1 MFTVCREIH
10 APAWTRILLNAQK
23 RFPRVQDLQGGF
35 REVLGHVARISR
47 RAARFSSRNR
57 ETISRC
63 WKISNVFR
71 KISNVFRKISNVFQK
86 ISNVF
91 RKISNVFRKISNV
104 FRKISNVFWNRS
116 EFFSLT
122 APLSLQFQLR
132 ATTSAAYFTMSSG
145 FFQRPA
151 AYFFTWSA
159 WCMRSCLVRR

>member
-1 MFTVCREIH
+1 MFTECRENH
-10 APAWTRILLNAQK
+10 APSWTRILLNAQK

-63 WKISNVFR
+63 WKSPTFFGKSPTFFGKSPTFFR
-71 KISNVFRKISNVFQK
+71 KSPTFFRKSPTFFGTGRSFSVWVPHSLCRSNCEQSRQWLISQCP
-86 ISNVF
+86 
-91 RKISNVFRKISNV
+91 
-104 FRKISNVFWNRS
+104 
-116 EFFSLT
+116 
-122 APLSLQFQLR
+122 AD
-132 ATTSAAYFTMSSG
+132 YFTMSSV